1 LVKTLILVNMPN
13 FLEFKMLEKLLKGVE
28 KPGRYVNHEAGTK
41 SKSLKYIDAHPGT
54 ILAAL
59 FFPDIYEVGM
69 SNAGIEILYD
79 IINKSP
85 HYSAERV
92 FSPWVDFEESLRKN
106 KILLFS
112 LENRIFLN
120 NFDLIG
126 FNAAHEMLYTNILN
140 ALDLSGIDHISEKR
154 NSIFPLVCAG
164 GTSVFNPWPLS
175 KFMDFMVIGD
185 GEEVISRIMETI
197 KDFKEENTGQKKE
210 LLKKLSALD
219 GVFVPQFYKI
229 IYNSNSEIQ
238 SIKSSG
244 EGKTVVKKA
253 VLKDLD
259 SFKIVCDPVIPNIR
273 VVHDRFAV
281 EIWLQQGMQFLP
293 GRFYL
298 PACPPEKT

>member
-13 FLEFKMLEKLLKGVE
+13 FLEFKILEKLLKGVE

-185 GEEVISRIMETI
+185 GEEVLDRPLGLAGIIRTHLIDILTSQGKCLEQRRSI
-197 KDFKEENTGQKKE
+197 
-210 LLKKLSALD
+210 LLSKLPCDGLLNKGCHAAAFAL
-219 GVFVPQFYKI
+219 
-229 IYNSNSEIQ
+229 
-238 SIKSSG
+238 
-244 EGKTVVKKA
+244 
-253 VLKDLD
+253 
-259 SFKIVCDPVIPNIR
+259 
-273 VVHDRFAV
+273 
-281 EIWLQQGMQFLP
+281 
-293 GRFYL
+293 
-298 PACPPEKT
+298 